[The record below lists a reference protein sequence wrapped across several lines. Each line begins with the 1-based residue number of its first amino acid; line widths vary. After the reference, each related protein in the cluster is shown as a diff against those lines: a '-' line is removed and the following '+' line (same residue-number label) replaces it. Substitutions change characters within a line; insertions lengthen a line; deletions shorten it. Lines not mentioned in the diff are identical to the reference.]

1 MATETFGDQSSILA
15 PVTTTTARQIFLDP
29 NRGSKY
35 HPALWAKERDLPRDY
50 ALNVKDFELDTM
62 ACLIA
67 GSKIGV

>member
-1 MATETFGDQSSILA
+1 MALETFGDQSSILA

-35 HPALWAKERDLPRDY
+35 HSALWAKERDLPGDY
-50 ALNVKDFELDTM
+50 ALNVKDFELDTI

-67 GSKIGV
+67 GSKIGI